1 MTWNVYRNDISSIA
15 TIGPEAAI
23 CPVRSSVMLNP
34 KGRNMLQ
41 KTLLCCFLV
50 LFGGLAWSQIAP
62 SRIEIF
68 GGYSYTSSNFAW
80 TGNGENG
87 WNAGAGVNAYKWI
100 GFKAD
105 FAQYRYTYFA
115 CCPQDHSTTTTFL
128 FGPQVSI
135 PLPRAS
141 RIRPFGEFLI
151 GGAHIAY
158 NVNSNNFFKQGT
170 SFAWAGGGGLDFR
183 LSNHFWLRGEGDY
196 LHNHFITSDDQ
207 LHVSN
212 SRARIVTGLVFS
224 F

>member
-1 MTWNVYRNDISSIA
+1 
-15 TIGPEAAI
+15 
-23 CPVRSSVMLNP
+23 MLSA
-34 KGRNMLQ
+34 
-41 KTLLCCFLV
+41 
-50 LFGGLAWSQIAP
+50 LAWSQNAP
-62 SRIEIF
+62 SRIEVF

-87 WNAGAGVNAYKWI
+87 WNAGAALNAYKWI

-105 FAQYRYTYFA
+105 FAQYRYSYFE
-115 CCPQDHSTTTTFL
+115 CCPDHSTTTTFL

-135 PLPRAS
+135 PLPRES

-151 GGAHIAY
+151 GGAHITY

-170 SFAWAGGGGLDFR
+170 SFAWAVGGGLDFR

-196 LHNHFITSDDQ
+196 LHNHFITEDNQ
-207 LHVSN
+207 LHVAD
-212 SRARIVTGLVFS
+212 SRARIVTGLVFR